1 MDYKEKYEMA
11 LERARVWKEKSGMP
25 ADKQGILDDIFPE
38 LAESEDEQIRKW
50 LIGYFHQY
58 KEDGMEKYANGLKVE
73 SIIAWLE
80 KQGEQKPFDYE
91 NANIQQKDFAPKV
104 EPKFKVG
111 DYIERKDGLG
121 CHVKIIFVG
130 KNVYGCEKLIYPKDS
145 SPFFELMFENQDEFK
160 ISSDFQQ
167 KLAWSEEDEKM
178 LKSIIGTCELVG
190 QDRDSSPAARHLV
203 EIQTNWLKTLKE
215 RCTWKPSDEQMAD
228 LWNMLCECRP
238 ADHQLLQDI
247 YYGLK
252 KLR

>member
-1 MDYKEKYEMA
+1 MKTELLTALQPAFYKIGSA
-11 LERARVWKEKSGMP
+11 
-25 ADKQGILDDIFPE
+25 GIRYSAIAGHTME
-38 LAESEDEQIRKW
+38 LADALNEQLSAKW
-50 LIGYFHQY
+50 RDLRGIEIVSMG
-58 KEDGMEKYANGLKVE
+58 VS
-73 SIIAWLE
+73 SITA
-80 KQGEQKPFDYE
+80 
-91 NANIQQKDFAPKV
+91 
-104 EPKFKVG
+104 
-111 DYIERKDGLG
+111 
-121 CHVKIIFVG
+121 
-130 KNVYGCEKLIYPKDS
+130 
-145 SPFFELMFENQDEFK
+145 
-160 ISSDFQQ
+160 
-167 KLAWSEEDEKM
+167 SEEDEKM